1 MKQYKWERQRDFH
14 VFFMMQVIDFLIA
27 IIESTADIHWSI
39 EFITAV
45 LKHLSQALFSTE
57 LEKIWIFVW

>member
-14 VFFMMQVIDFLIA
+14 VFFMMEVIDFLTA
-27 IIESTADIHWSI
+27 LIESTADIHWST

-45 LKHLSQALFSTE
+45 LMRLSQAPFQ
-57 LEKIWIFVW
+57 LEKIWIFAW

>member
-1 MKQYKWERQRDFH
+1 M
-14 VFFMMQVIDFLIA
+14 FFMMQVIDFLIA

-57 LEKIWIFVW
+57 LERFEFLFDNLPHPGFASSF

>member
-14 VFFMMQVIDFLIA
+14 VFFLIQVIDFLIA
-27 IIESTADIHWSI
+27 IIESTADIHWST

-45 LKHLSQALFSTE
+45 LMHLSQALFSTE